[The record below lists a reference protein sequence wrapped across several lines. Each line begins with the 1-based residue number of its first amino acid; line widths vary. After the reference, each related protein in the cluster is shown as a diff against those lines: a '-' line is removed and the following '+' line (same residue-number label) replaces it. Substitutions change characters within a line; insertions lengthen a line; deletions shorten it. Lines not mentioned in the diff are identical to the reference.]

1 MDLIYA
7 NAQRV
12 DLGVLQAYTL
22 DLSFGAD
29 ANENDFEL
37 TLGKSEPALDDGS
50 FIYIEGTEYG
60 GIIGG
65 MKSNSTEEIRTNI
78 GRTWHGVLNSKVI
91 EPDPGADYLT
101 ISGDANECLA
111 RMVDRLGLSALFT
124 VEKELSGITIKSYQ
138 FARYIKGY
146 DGLRAMLASAGAKL
160 KMVWTAASVKL
171 YAEPIIDYTDAPVDG
186 DDAILKVERY
196 GNKVNHLICLGS
208 GDLAQRQVI
217 HLYVDQFG
225 RIGNAQYY
233 TGLSEV
239 TEIYDYSN
247 AKDAEEL
254 RTGGVSRLKELR
266 NNDKVEVLVDDGLSV
281 EYDVGDVIGGADT
294 YSGNTAK
301 ATITQKIV
309 RIDNG
314 AVSIDYKTRR

>member
-1 MDLIYA
+1 MDLIYT

-29 ANENDFEL
+29 DGENDFEL
-37 TLGKSEPALDDGS
+37 VLGKSEPALEDGAI
-50 FIYIEGTEYG
+50 IYIEGTEYG
-60 GIIGG
+60 GIVGG
-65 MKSNSTEEIRTNI
+65 MKSNSTEEIRTSI

-111 RMVDRLGLSALFT
+111 LMVDRLGLSALFV
-124 VEKELSGITIKSYQ
+124 VETALSGITINSYK

-146 DGLRAMLASAGAKL
+146 DGLMAMLESAGAKL
-160 KMVWTAASVKL
+160 KMVWSDALVKL
-171 YAEPIIDYTDAPVDG
+171 YAEPIVDYTDAPIDSDEAV
-186 DDAILKVERY
+186 LKVERY
-196 GNKVNHLICLGS
+196 GDKVNHLICLGS
-208 GDLAQRQVI
+208 GELAARQVI
-217 HLYVDQFG
+217 HLFVDQFG
-225 RIGNAQYY
+225 RISNTQHYV
-233 TGLSEV
+233 GLDEI

-247 AKDAEEL
+247 AESLEEL
-254 RTGGVSRLKELR
+254 RTGGEDRLRELR
-266 NNDKVEVLVDDGLSV
+266 SNDKVEVLVDDGAAL
-281 EYDVGDVIGGADT
+281 EYDVGDIIGGSDT

-301 ATITQKIV
+301 ATITKKIV

>member
-1 MDLIYA
+1 MDLIYT

-29 ANENDFEL
+29 NNENDFEVI
-37 TLGKSEPALDDGS
+37 LGKSEPALDDGA
-50 FIYIEGTEYG
+50 FIYIDGTEYG

-65 MKSNSTEEIRTNI
+65 MKSNSTDEIRTNI

-91 EPDPGADYLT
+91 EPDPGADYFT

-111 RMVDRLGLSALFT
+111 VIIDRLGLSALFT
-124 VEKELSGITIKSYQ
+124 AKKELSGIVVKSYK
-138 FARYIKGY
+138 FARYVKGY

-160 KMVWTAASVKL
+160 KMVFASASVRI
-171 YAEPIIDYTDAPVDG
+171 YAEPIVDYTDTPIDS
-186 DDAILKVERY
+186 DDAFLRLERY
-196 GNKVNHLICLGS
+196 GTKVNHLICLGS
-208 GDLAQRQVI
+208 GELAQRQVI

-225 RIGNAQYY
+225 RIGNTQYH

-239 TEIYDYSN
+239 TDVYEYSN
-247 AKDAEEL
+247 AQDIEEL
-254 RTGGVSRLKELR
+254 RTGGIARMNELR
-266 NNDKVEVLVDDGLSV
+266 NNDKVEVLADNNVSV
-281 EYDVGDVIGGADT
+281 EYDIGDIIGGTDT

-314 AVSIDYKTRR
+314 TVSFDYKTGR